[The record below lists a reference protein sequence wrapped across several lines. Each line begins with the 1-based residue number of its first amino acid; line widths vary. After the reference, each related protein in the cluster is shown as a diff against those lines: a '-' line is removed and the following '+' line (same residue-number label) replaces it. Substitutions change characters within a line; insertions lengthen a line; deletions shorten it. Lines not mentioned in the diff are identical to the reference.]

1 MNQFDLNEYFESLLS
16 IKKWT
21 RDVSQNGI
29 QVENSGGEITK
40 IAFAT
45 DACDKTISRAKALGA
60 NMLFVHHGL
69 FWASPQ
75 TVTGIFYKRIR
86 DLISADMVLFA
97 CHLPLDAHP
106 TLGNNGVLAQKLNL
120 QNRKPFCEYAG
131 DYIGFQGDL
140 VDGETAEDLCKK
152 LDVKPFGI
160 LPFGKKI
167 PQKACIVSGG
177 ASHEIEDA
185 VKAGADIYI
194 TGEINHQMYHF
205 AAENEISVLA
215 LGHYASEIWGVR
227 AVMEQ
232 VKKDLNIDV
241 EFIHMPTGL

>member
-1 MNQFDLNEYFESLLS
+1 MNQFDLNEYFENLLF
-16 IKKWT
+16 IKKWL

-29 QVENSGGEITK
+29 QVENSGREITK

-45 DACDKTISRAKALGA
+45 DACEKTISQALSIGA
-60 NMLFVHHGL
+60 DMLFVHHGL

-75 TVTGIFYKRIR
+75 TVTGIFYNRIR
-86 DLISADMVLFA
+86 LLMDGDMALFA

-106 TLGNNGVLAQKLNL
+106 TLGNNGVLSLKLNL
-120 QNRKPFCEYAG
+120 QNRQPFCEYAG

-140 VDGETAEDLCKK
+140 VDGETAEGLCKK
-152 LDVKPFGI
+152 LELEPLGI

-177 ASHEIEDA
+177 ATRELEEAIA
-185 VKAGADIYI
+185 VGADIYI
-194 TGEINHQMYHF
+194 TGALDHQMYHS
-205 AAENEISVLA
+205 AAENGITVLS
-215 LGHYASEIWGVR
+215 LGHYASETWGVR

-232 VKKDLNIDV
+232 VRKDLNLDV
-241 EFIHMPTGL
+241 EFIHVPTGL